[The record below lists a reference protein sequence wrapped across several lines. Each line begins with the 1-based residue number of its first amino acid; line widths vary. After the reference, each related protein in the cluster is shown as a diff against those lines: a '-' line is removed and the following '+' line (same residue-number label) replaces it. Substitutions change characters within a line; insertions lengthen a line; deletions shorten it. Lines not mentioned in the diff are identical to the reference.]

1 MNARRMPLEV
11 QFGMSASSSGYFL
24 RRSRAR
30 RSDSD
35 SISSLSALGN
45 GSICKSFLWGRMESF
60 PINRLIYSHSIRHIS
75 SARMHLSVPR
85 NDALQEQCEPFQRTV
100 IKLHLTTSPFEVD
113 LLPAPDFF
121 ARTFCEKVSIG
132 GVQVA
137 HDSLC

>member
-1 MNARRMPLEV
+1 MNARRMPFEV
-11 QFGMSASSSGYFL
+11 QFGMSANSSGYFL

-30 RSDSD
+30 RSDGD

-60 PINRLIYSHSIRHIS
+60 PINRLIYSHSIRHIA

-100 IKLHLTTSPFEVD
+100 IELHFDYLSFRGRLIASARIFCPN
-113 LLPAPDFF
+113 FF
-121 ARTFCEKVSIG
+121 AKS
-132 GVQVA
+132 
-137 HDSLC
+137 